1 MIDIVAGIALVCFV
15 VKGVRRGY
23 IRSLYHAL
31 NVLLAAFCSF
41 GVYPVVGFVLCKT
54 PLKGLFSKIG
64 YENFVKQVDMNVTVE
79 EYVKNFDRMFIRGA
93 TTLETT
99 EEAAKVIADNMG
111 SMACKAIAYLL
122 VFIVLV
128 YVVNLFLNKIKYLNK
143 IRSNMPIFNGLAGI
157 ALGGL
162 RGIVILSVVYAVIE
176 VFVPILNN
184 DFLNEFVK
192 GRFDFIFIFKNTII
206 DVLSRITYY
215 NNI

>member
-41 GVYPVVGFVLCKT
+41 GVYPVAGFVLCKT

-64 YENFVKQVDMNVTVE
+64 YENFVKHVDMNVTVE